1 MKPTVIAANQA
12 TAGGGGGGGN
22 GNGSP
27 AGPGVNIPIN
37 REYVG
42 GSNMHGSSPQQQ
54 NYQPPFYSSQ
64 PAYGSPR
71 QQYNQVPTSQQQH
84 FQPTF
89 GFEPDMDMDMDNMF
103 PRSRLGRMHHDPFA
117 GFGGTRKRNSLHDP
131 HSHNNPQAH
140 LMHADDDFSHYF
152 DDAADFAFP
161 QLSTMGRRGRVS
173 GGANSHMER
182 DDDFFNRL
190 PSEFRQYIPEGFGA
204 RRTAAGGPP
213 QQQHHPEQQS
223 HPQHQPHPQQ
233 QYYQQD
239 YSMPQQQTAPAPA
252 EAQAQAQPVLQSP
265 SKRLCDAA
273 IQTEDPAGRSE
284 VDCAPPVNLNQH
296 GLRNTMD
303 MGIKTATEPD
313 QGSRSHSAPPPEQ
326 QQLNQ
331 QYQQQQHQQRPT
343 APQQFG
349 TQTSPPVQASFA
361 TGPQQVPQFH
371 KTFYP
376 PQQQAHPQQKQQTPP
391 PPQTPGG
398 SYVRTIPI
406 FVEGR
411 TEPIINA
418 HKEIPNQNAGGHQ
431 QAQAQAQA
439 FYMPSGQQQPA
450 QSQASY
456 MPSQQQ
462 QQQRPGPLNTQQQ
475 QDPHHLEAE
484 ANAGVPPQT
493 PHTVDSI
500 KKIQDIQRD
509 VLELMAKVE
518 QFKGTR
524 KDKEYAY
531 LDEMLTRNLLKLDT
545 IDTNGKDSIRLARKE
560 AIKCIQ
566 ASVNVLDA
574 KAEENGKAAS
584 GTNSDA
590 VATETAEAKPTDE
603 AEAAVVAEP
612 TTPQPLDATKIQAPI
627 PLPPPPS
634 AVENATNVA
643 DSKDSASESPKVE
656 GSMAETTTL
665 TETSE

>member
-1 MKPTVIAANQA
+1 MKPTVMTANQ
-12 TAGGGGGGGN
+12 TSAGGGGAGGN

-27 AGPGVNIPIN
+27 AGAGVNIPIN

-42 GSNMHGSSPQQQ
+42 GGNMHNSSPQQQ
-54 NYQPPFYSSQ
+54 NYQPQFYSSQ
-64 PAYGSPR
+64 PGYGSPR
-71 QQYNQVPTSQQQH
+71 QQQHHVPTNQQQH

-117 GFGGTRKRNSLHDP
+117 GFGGTN
-131 HSHNNPQAH
+131 
-140 LMHADDDFSHYF
+140 FG
-152 DDAADFAFP
+152 FP
-161 QLSTMGRRGRVS
+161 QLSTMGRRGRVA
-173 GGANSHMER
+173 GGANNHMER

-213 QQQHHPEQQS
+213 QQQPQHHPEQ
-223 HPQHQPHPQQ
+223 QHQPHPQQ

-239 YSMPQQQTAPAPA
+239 YGRPQQQTAPAPTQA
-252 EAQAQAQPVLQSP
+252 PAPAHVPTPAQAQPVLQSP

-303 MGIKTATEPD
+303 MGIKSVAEQD

-331 QYQQQQHQQRPT
+331 QYQQQQHQQRP
-343 APQQFG
+343 QQYG
-349 TQTSPPVQASFA
+349 TQTSPPVQ
-361 TGPQQVPQFH
+361 QQMPQFH

-376 PQQQAHPQQKQQTPP
+376 PQQQSHPQQKQQTPP

-411 TEPIINA
+411 AEPIINA
-418 HKEIPNQNAGGHQ
+418 HKEIPNQNAAGHP

-439 FYMPSGQQQPA
+439 SAHA
-450 QSQASY
+450 QAHAQASY
-456 MPSQQQ
+456 MPPHQ

-475 QDPHHLEAE
+475 QDPHQMEAE
-484 ANAGVPPQT
+484 ANACVPPQT

-524 KDKEYAY
+524 QDKEYVY

-574 KAEENGKAAS
+574 KAEENARTAA
-584 GTNSDA
+584 GTESD
-590 VATETAEAKPTDE
+590 VVGSQTVEAKSTDV
-603 AEAAVVAEP
+603 AESAAVTEP
-612 TTPQPLDATKIQAPI
+612 VTPQPLDATKIQEPI
-627 PLPPPPS
+627 PLPAPPS
-634 AVENATNVA
+634 AVDNATNVT
-643 DSKDSASESPKVE
+643 DPKDSDQ
-656 GSMAETTTL
+656 GSKAETTPL

>member
-1 MKPTVIAANQA
+1 MKPTVITANQA
-12 TAGGGGGGGN
+12 SAAGGNTGN

-27 AGPGVNIPIN
+27 AGAGISIPIN
-37 REYVG
+37 RDY
-42 GSNMHGSSPQQQ
+42 GSNMHSSSPQHQQQ
-54 NYQPPFYSSQ
+54 NYQHPQYYSNQQ
-64 PAYGSPR
+64 PSYGSPR
-71 QQYNQVPTSQQQH
+71 QQQQQPHHPHQVPTNQQQH

-117 GFGGTRKRNSLHDP
+117 GFGGTRKRNSFHDP
-131 HSHNNPQAH
+131 HIPHNNPQAH
-140 LMHADDDFSHYF
+140 LMHADADDDFSHYF
-152 DDAADFAFP
+152 DDAADFGFP
-161 QLSTMGRRGRVS
+161 QMSTMGRRGRVA
-173 GGANSHMER
+173 GGANNHMDH

-190 PSEFRQYIPEGFGA
+190 PSEFRQYIPAGFGA
-204 RRTAAGGPP
+204 RHQP
-213 QQQHHPEQQS
+213 QQQQQPQ
-223 HPQHQPHPQQ
+223 HPQQQQPHHQQ
-233 QYYQQD
+233 QYYQPQD
-239 YSMPQQQTAPAPA
+239 YQQPPQQPQQQQQQHP
-252 EAQAQAQPVLQSP
+252 QAHPVVQSP

-273 IQTEDPAGRSE
+273 IQTEDPSAGRSE
-284 VDCAPPVNLNQH
+284 VDCAPTVNLNQH

-303 MGIKTATEPD
+303 MGVKSAAEQDPA
-313 QGSRSHSAPPPEQ
+313 SRSHSAPPPEQ

-331 QYQQQQHQQRPT
+331 QYQQQQHPHPNQ
-343 APQQFG
+343 PQQFG
-349 TQTSPPVQASFA
+349 TQTTPPVQANYA
-361 TGPQQVPQFH
+361 GGPQQQQQQPQFQRS
-371 KTFYP
+371 FYP

-418 HKEIPNQNAGGHQ
+418 HKEIPNQSSGG
-431 QAQAQAQA
+431 AQAQAQA
-439 FYMPSGQQQPA
+439 HASA
-450 QSQASY
+450 HAAASQSQ
-456 MPSQQQ
+456 PQQA
-462 QQQRPGPLNTQQQ
+462 QRPGPLNTQPQADQQ
-475 QDPHHLEAE
+475 QLG
-484 ANAGVPPQT
+484 ANGSAGVPPQT
-493 PHTVDSI
+493 PHTQDSI

-524 KDKEYAY
+524 QDKEYVY

-574 KAEENGKAAS
+574 KAEENGRMAS
-584 GTNSDA
+584 GESSDSVA
-590 VATETAEAKPTDE
+590 VPAAAVETASPAE
-603 AEAAVVAEP
+603 AEASAAGAEP
-612 TTPQPLDATKIQAPI
+612 TTPQPVDATKIQEPI

-634 AVENATNVA
+634 AAAESTPPSAETSAVEAEGVA
-643 DSKDSASESPKVE
+643 KVE
-656 GSMAETTTL
+656 SETSTL
-665 TETSE
+665 TEKSE